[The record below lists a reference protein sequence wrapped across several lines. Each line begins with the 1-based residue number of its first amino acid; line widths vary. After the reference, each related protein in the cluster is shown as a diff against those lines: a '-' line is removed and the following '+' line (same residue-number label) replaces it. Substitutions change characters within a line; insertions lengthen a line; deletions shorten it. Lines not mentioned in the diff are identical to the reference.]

1 MKDLLSGKK
10 HIHFIGIAGIG
21 MSGLA
26 KAVKAF
32 GYFVSGSD
40 MKDGHVLQELRKR
53 GVVIFPGHDGK
64 NLKDDVDLVVYSSAI
79 KEDNPE
85 FAAAKA
91 QGVTMVRRAELLAHF
106 MNQGKSIAI
115 LGTHGKTTTSS
126 MVSHLLSR
134 LNLNPTCFV
143 GGEMINFQDNV
154 LLGDKNWVVGEIDES
169 DGTHLL
175 FSPSHVILTNLELDH
190 ADFYADLEDV
200 KSKFAKFLE
209 NLRPDSTVVYSSDC
223 PNLSEVISRKE
234 LKTISYGLKAAADFS
249 ALDIHFDGLT
259 LSYELIHK
267 GERLGKVVLSIPGRH
282 NVLNSLGAI
291 ALLYTMGLPLDE
303 ILRHLPKF
311 LGARRRLEQKWD
323 EPGLLVVDDY
333 AHHPT
338 EVAASLSALK
348 ASGRKV
354 TCIFQPHRYSRAISL
369 AKIFGSSFSSADRVI
384 LTEIYSAG
392 EVNTFGV
399 DSSIIYNA
407 VTDNGHPDIHRIPK
421 EQVIEYLLKHPEPN
435 EIIAFL
441 GAGDITE
448 VADRFV
454 ENLRTRNSNLKKAG

>member
-1 MKDLLSGKK
+1 MEDFLTGKK

-40 MKDGHVLQELRKR
+40 MKDGHVLQELKKR
-53 GVVIFPGHDGK
+53 GIVIFTGHDEK
-64 NLKDDVDLVVYSSAI
+64 NLKDVDLVVYSSAI
-79 KEDNPE
+79 KENNPE
-85 FAAAKA
+85 FSVAKA
-91 QGVTMVRRAELLAHF
+91 RGIKMVRRAELLAHF

-126 MVSHLLSR
+126 MVSHLLSM

-154 LLGDKNWVVGEIDES
+154 LLGEKNWIVGEIDES

-190 ADFYADLEDV
+190 ADFYIDLADV
-200 KSKFAKFLE
+200 KSKFLKFLE
-209 NLRPDSTVVYSSDC
+209 NLGPESTVVYSSDC
-223 PNLSEVISRKE
+223 PNLSEVISRKSI
-234 LKTISYGLKAAADFS
+234 KIVSYGLKTPADFS
-249 ALDIHFDGLT
+249 ATDIRFHGLS
-259 LSYELIHK
+259 LSYELLHK
-267 GERLGKVVLSIPGRH
+267 GEKLGTVVLSIPGRH

-291 ALLYTMGLPLDE
+291 ALLYTMGLPLDD
-303 ILRHLPKF
+303 ILKHLPKF

-323 EPGLLVVDDY
+323 EQGLLVVDDY

-338 EVAASLSALK
+338 EVEASLSALK

-369 AKIFGSSFSSADRVI
+369 AKTFGSSFASADRVI

-392 EVNTFGV
+392 EINTFGV

-407 VTDNGHPDIHRIPK
+407 VTDTGHPDIHRIPK
-421 EQVIEYLLKHPEPN
+421 EEVIEYLLNHLEPN

-448 VADRFV
+448 VADLFV
-454 ENLRTRNSNLKKAG
+454 ESLRNRNSNLKKAG